1 MLHIDSLRVLNY
13 IDQLSFEVL
22 YPFPDGASL
31 FVIALWSFLQKSTW
45 LLAEM
50 SGNLH
55 VGNKSAIDIKYLSL
69 GQTRASYV
77 TGQSDLFIEVF
88 IVSWALVISGNCAC

>member
-1 MLHIDSLRVLNY
+1 
-13 IDQLSFEVL
+13 
-22 YPFPDGASL
+22 
-31 FVIALWSFLQKSTW
+31 
-45 LLAEM
+45 M

-88 IVSWALVISGNCAC
+88 IVSWALVISGNYAC